1 MDILR
6 RSTVMVSSEAWHEMD
21 EQAKRVLESHLSARK
36 FIDVIGPKGWD
47 YAAHPCG
54 RLDIPHET
62 SEGNV
67 AYGIHQVLPLV
78 ESRVTFDLDLWE
90 LDNIT
95 RGLKNPDLSPL
106 DEAARRIAAFEKYVK
121 ESDYFGMVSGRE
133 HDKLSITNLTP
144 MRGEKVDAPY
154 IEEFPVSIECKLL
167 QMIELGTHV
176 MLVGKVV
183 NTLADE
189 ECLTC
194 DNYPDPEKVRPIIF
208 TPKYRRYYALGA
220 DLGEA
225 FHMGRF
231 FMK

>member
-1 MDILR
+1 MN
-6 RSTVMVSSEAWHEMD
+6 
-21 EQAKRVLESHLSARK
+21 K
-36 FIDVIGPKGWD
+36 FIFCGFYILLLYYNERRDEVKEVVIMKKS
-47 YAAHPCG
+47 
-54 RLDIPHET
+54 I
-62 SEGNV
+62 
-67 AYGIHQVLPLV
+67 GIHMPVYPAPVLIIGNYDEKGKPNVMAAAWGGICCSVPPCITISLQKIRY
-78 ESRVTFDLDLWE
+78 SYN
-90 LDNIT
+90 NIVD
-95 RGLKNPDLSPL
+95 RK
-106 DEAARRIAAFEKYVK
+106 AFTVNIPSEKYVK

-167 QMIELGTHV
+167 QTIELGTHV